1 VKSQLAKPPDHA
13 VAVVPDPAAANA
25 RSQSVASAP
34 AQLAQNIATP
44 TLSLPTSV
52 PNGPPLT
59 EVKEKEP
66 PPPPKQPVVQVV
78 PTWSV
83 SVSTDP
89 YPSIRI
95 PADVSSQ
102 KATRGSSLQI
112 GRATSRVEPVYPE
125 EAKRQGVEGTV
136 KLHVVVSRDGT
147 VQSAE
152 PISGPTLLAK
162 AATSAIREWHY
173 AQTLLAGQPVETEQ
187 DIVVNFRLV
196 NPSVAKN

>member
-1 VKSQLAKPPDHA
+1 
-13 VAVVPDPAAANA
+13 VVPNPATTNA
-25 RSQSVASAP
+25 RSQSVAIAP

-44 TLSLPTSV
+44 TLSLPTRV
-52 PNGPPLT
+52 PNGSPLT

-95 PADVSSQ
+95 PPDVSSQ

-173 AQTLLAGQPVETEQ
+173 AQTLLAGQAVETEQ
-187 DIVVNFRLV
+187 DVVVNFRLV

>member
-1 VKSQLAKPPDHA
+1 M
-13 VAVVPDPAAANA
+13 
-25 RSQSVASAP
+25 
-34 AQLAQNIATP
+34 T
-44 TLSLPTSV
+44 
-52 PNGPPLT
+52 
-59 EVKEKEP
+59 
-66 PPPPKQPVVQVV
+66 

-83 SVSTDP
+83 AVSTDP

-95 PADVSSQ
+95 SPDISSQ

-125 EAKRQGVEGTV
+125 EAKRQGVEGIV
-136 KLHVVVSRDGT
+136 KLHVVVGRDRA

-162 AATSAIREWHY
+162 AAMSAIREWHY
-173 AQTLLAGQPVETEQ
+173 PQTLLAGQPVETEQ

-196 NPSVAKN
+196 NPSAPRLIGLGTQL

>member
-1 VKSQLAKPPDHA
+1 V
-13 VAVVPDPAAANA
+13 
-25 RSQSVASAP
+25 
-34 AQLAQNIATP
+34 
-44 TLSLPTSV
+44 
-52 PNGPPLT
+52 
-59 EVKEKEP
+59 VKEKELS
-66 PPPPKQPVVQVV
+66 PPPKQPVVPVT

-95 PADVSSQ
+95 PPDISSQ
-102 KATRGSSLQI
+102 KASRGSSLQI

-136 KLHVVVSRDGT
+136 KLHVVVGRDGT

-162 AATSAIREWHY
+162 AASSAIREWHY

-187 DIVVNFRLV
+187 DVVVNFRLA
-196 NPSVAKN
+196 NPSISKN